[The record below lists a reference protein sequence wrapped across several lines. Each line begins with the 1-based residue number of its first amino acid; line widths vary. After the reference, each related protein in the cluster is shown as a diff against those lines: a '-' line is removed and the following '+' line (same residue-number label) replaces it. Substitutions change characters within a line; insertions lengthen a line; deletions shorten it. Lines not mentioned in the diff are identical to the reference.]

1 MTKGFYTLL
10 IAQFL
15 SAIADNALLFA
26 LITMLSTMDAPLW
39 HTPMLKWVFVIS
51 YIVLAPFVG
60 PFADAQPKGRV
71 MFISN
76 GIKFFGCMLALLG
89 LPPLYVYA
97 IVGFGAAAYSPAK
110 YGILTEMLPSH
121 LLIKANAWME
131 GTTVAAIVIGPIFG
145 TMISKNNP
153 LFGVAI
159 ITGIYLLAA
168 YFNYRIPKL
177 PIDHAIAK
185 RDLNF
190 LLHDFWHAFTTLWKD
205 TQGQVSLAVTTL
217 FWGAG
222 ATLQFVV
229 LSWAQIRLGFDKEA
243 SAILIGIL
251 AIGIAFGSVLAS
263 LFVKLENVAKV
274 LPSGIYMGVL
284 VICMIFVHNAALAAI
299 VLFTIGVLAGYFLV
313 PLNSLLQ
320 HRGHQLLGAG
330 HSIAVQNFNENI
342 GIALMLGAYAMMV
355 HFNMNINTIVIIFGV
370 FIILSMGTITHLYR
384 KHVQQK
390 GLPS

>member
-26 LITMLSTMDAPLW
+26 LISMLSKLDAPLW

-60 PFADAQPKGRV
+60 PFADAIPKGRV
-71 MFISN
+71 MFLTN
-76 GIKFFGCMLALLG
+76 GIKFFGCVLALLG

-97 IVGFGAAAYSPAK
+97 IVGIGAAAYSPAK
-110 YGILTEMLPSH
+110 YGILTEILPSN

-131 GTTVAAIVIGPIFG
+131 GSTVAAIVLGPIFG
-145 TMISKNNP
+145 TVIAKSNT
-153 LFGVAI
+153 LLGIAF
-159 ITGIYLLAA
+159 ITFIYLLAA
-168 YFNYRIPKL
+168 FFNFRIPKT
-177 PIDHAIAK
+177 PIDHPVPK

-190 LLHDFWHAFTTLWKD
+190 LMHDFWHAFCTLWRD

-222 ATLQFVV
+222 STLQFVV
-229 LSWAQIRLGFDKEA
+229 LSWAESRLHFNKES

-251 AIGIAFGSVLAS
+251 AIGIAGGSVLAS
-263 LFVKLENVAKV
+263 LYVKLEQADKV
-274 LPSGIYMGVL
+274 LPAGIYMGIL
-284 VICMIFVHNAALAAI
+284 VIGMIFVSNPVIAAI
-299 VLFTIGVLAGYFLV
+299 LLCLIGILAGYFLV

-320 HRGHQLLGAG
+320 HRGHTLLGPG

-342 GIALMLGAYAMMV
+342 GIAIMLGAYALMV
-355 HFNMNINTIVIIFGV
+355 HYRININVIIIIFGL
-370 FIILSMGTITHLYR
+370 FIILSMSTITHLYR
-384 KHVQQK
+384 NHVKQQTA
-390 GLPS
+390 

>member
-15 SAIADNALLFA
+15 SALADNALLFA
-26 LITMLSTMDAPLW
+26 LISTLSMMDAPLW

-60 PFADAQPKGRV
+60 PFADSLPKGRV
-71 MFISN
+71 MFLSN
-76 GIKFFGCMLALLG
+76 GIKFLGCILALLG

-110 YGILTEMLPSH
+110 YGILTEMLPTQ

-131 GTTVAAIVIGPIFG
+131 GTTVAAIVFGPIFG

-153 LFGVAI
+153 ILGIAI
-159 ITGIYLLAA
+159 ITGIYSLAA
-168 YFNYRIPKL
+168 FFNFRIPKL
-177 PIDHAIAK
+177 PIAHAAPN
-185 RDLNF
+185 RDLNS
-190 LLHDFWHAFTTLWKD
+190 LLKDFWHAFSTLWKD
-205 TQGQVSLAVTTL
+205 VEGQVSLAVTTL

-229 LSWAQIRLGFDKEA
+229 LNWAEVRLGMNKEA

-251 AIGIAFGSVLAS
+251 AVGIAAGSVMAS
-263 LFVKLENVAKV
+263 LYVKLEDTTKV
-274 LPSGIYMGVL
+274 LPSGVYMGIL
-284 VICMIFVHNAALAAI
+284 VIGMVFVYNPMIAAVLLFV
-299 VLFTIGVLAGYFLV
+299 IGVLAGYFLV

-320 HRGHQLLGAG
+320 HRGHALLGAG

-342 GIALMLGAYAMMV
+342 GIAIMLGAYALMV
-355 HFNMNINTIVIIFGV
+355 HFELSINSIVIIFGV
-370 FIILSMGTITHLYR
+370 FIIVSMGSITHLYR
-384 KHVQQK
+384 KKTQNQ
-390 GLPS
+390 

>member
-1 MTKGFYTLL
+1 MVKGFYTLL

-26 LITMLSTMDAPLW
+26 LISMLSRLDAPLW

-60 PFADAQPKGRV
+60 PFADAQSKGRV
-71 MFISN
+71 MFLSN
-76 GIKFFGCMLALLG
+76 GIKFLGCVLALLG

-110 YGILTEMLPSH
+110 YGILPEMLPSR

-145 TMISKNNP
+145 TVISKNNP
-153 LFGVAI
+153 LLGIAI

-168 YFNYRIPKL
+168 FFNYRIPKM
-177 PIDHAIAK
+177 PIDHTTPSRNLAYL
-185 RDLNF
+185 LN
-190 LLHDFWHAFTTLWKD
+190 DFWHAFSTLWRD

-229 LSWAQIRLGFDKEA
+229 LNWAQVRLGFDKES

-251 AIGIAFGSVLAS
+251 AIGIAVGSVLAS
-263 LFVKLENVAKV
+263 LYVKLEDSAKV

-284 VICMIFVHNAALAAI
+284 VIGMIFVYNPVIAAI
-299 VLFTIGVLAGYFLV
+299 LLFVIGMLAGYFLV

-320 HRGHQLLGAG
+320 HRGHSLLGPG

-342 GIALMLGAYAMMV
+342 GIAIMLGAYALMV
-355 HFNMNINTIVIIFGV
+355 HFQMLINSIVITFGV
-370 FIILSMGTITHLYR
+370 FIIISMGTINYLYH
-384 KHVQQK
+384 KHVKQK
-390 GLPS
+390 GL

>member
-15 SAIADNALLFA
+15 SALADNALLFA
-26 LITMLSTMDAPLW
+26 LISMLSMTDAPLW

-51 YIVLAPFVG
+51 YIALAPFVG
-60 PFADAQPKGRV
+60 PFADALPKGRV
-71 MFISN
+71 MFLSN
-76 GIKFFGCMLALLG
+76 GIKFFGCVLALLG
-89 LPPLYVYA
+89 MPPLYVYA

-110 YGILTEMLPSH
+110 YGILTEMLPSN

-153 LFGVAI
+153 LIGIAI

-168 YFNYRIPKL
+168 FFNFRIPKM
-177 PIDHAIAK
+177 PIIHAAPD
-185 RDLNF
+185 RDLKS
-190 LLHDFWHAFTTLWKD
+190 LLQDFWHAFTTLWRD
-205 TQGQVSLAVTTL
+205 AEGQVSLAVTTL

-229 LSWAQIRLGFDKEA
+229 LSWAEVRLGFDKEA

-251 AIGIAFGSVLAS
+251 AVGIAAGSVLAS
-263 LFVKLENVAKV
+263 LYIKLEDTTKV
-274 LPSGIYMGVL
+274 LPAGIYMGIL
-284 VICMIFVHNAALAAI
+284 VICMVFVYNPMIAA
-299 VLFTIGVLAGYFLV
+299 VLLFVIGVLAGYFLV

-320 HRGHQLLGAG
+320 HRGHSLLGAG

-342 GIALMLGAYAMMV
+342 GIAAMLGVYALMV
-355 HFNMNINTIVIIFGV
+355 HFAMNINIIIIIFGAFV
-370 FIILSMGTITHLYR
+370 SISMAVIYRLYI
-384 KHVQQK
+384 KHTR
-390 GLPS
+390 